1 MIERCDKTTDCQD
14 KSDEMNCWQIKINK
28 DRYIKDDA
36 PENATYRSKLDIDVW
51 WNILDI
57 IEVNEPQ
64 VSTLY
69 CKPYLIILNQIVD
82 LSDVFPAE
90 I

>member
-1 MIERCDKTTDCQD
+1 
-14 KSDEMNCWQIKINK
+14 MNCWQIKINK
-28 DRYIKDDA
+28 DQYIKDDA
-36 PENATYRSKLDIDVW
+36 PENATYQSKLDIDVW

-69 CKPYLIILNQIVD
+69 CKPYFNILNQ
-82 LSDVFPAE
+82 SNC
-90 I
+90 